1 MPNDHTQ
8 PPTPYH
14 RQPPTRS
21 RPQPPTREEIYRQII
36 VTLPTSSPVIT
47 ARKALM
53 DALDVAGV
61 EFEHLDSIE
70 QLRAELLRLGAGED
84 VQAVCSHV
92 KTVGVAVTAEQNGVL
107 HSAQVNPPVVD
118 DPLYRHQ
125 WALSQ
130 IGAEPAWLRART
142 LVNPLAPGV
151 VVAVVDSGIQTAHP
165 DLVNH
170 LWNDGFGNHGFN
182 IIAGGGNVFDG
193 DGHGTRLAGVIG
205 ALSNNAL
212 GIAAAEWPL
221 RLMAVKFIDIQN
233 PPTAWSGALAIVL
246 ALLAGADII
255 CCAFGVGVPFAVLQ
269 LAILLADGW
278 PPPNGTG
285 VLVVA
290 AAGNDGLDNDLL
302 PTFPASYP
310 GCPNLISVMASD
322 RDDDRAWFSNY
333 GLATVHLAAPGVRVL
348 TTDTYFGVPQWREF
362 SGTSASC
369 ALVTY
374 AAALIKTINPGWT
387 PTQIRDH
394 LVASVDLG
402 PVFPGPWLRCVS
414 LGRLNLDRAVVG
426 PLAIIAPAANQVW
439 NAGGNELVQWANRFV
454 MNPPVAMVS
463 IEISK
468 NNGPFVPLLPMQPN
482 NGACLV
488 PAGPAAAMARL
499 RIRCDVA
506 PNLFAESGVFSV
518 Q

>member
-53 DALDVAGV
+53 DALDAAGV

-92 KTVGVAVTAEQNGVL
+92 KSVGVAVTAEQNGIL
-107 HSAQVNPPVVD
+107 HSAQVSPPVVD

-233 PPTAWSGALAIVL
+233 PPTAWSGALAVVL

-255 CCAFGVGVPFAVLQ
+255 C
-269 LAILLADGW
+269 
-278 PPPNGTG
+278 
-285 VLVVA
+285 
-290 AAGNDGLDNDLL
+290 
-302 PTFPASYP
+302 
-310 GCPNLISVMASD
+310 
-322 RDDDRAWFSNY
+322 
-333 GLATVHLAAPGVRVL
+333 
-348 TTDTYFGVPQWREF
+348 
-362 SGTSASC
+362 
-369 ALVTY
+369 
-374 AAALIKTINPGWT
+374 
-387 PTQIRDH
+387 
-394 LVASVDLG
+394 
-402 PVFPGPWLRCVS
+402 
-414 LGRLNLDRAVVG
+414 
-426 PLAIIAPAANQVW
+426 
-439 NAGGNELVQWANRFV
+439 
-454 MNPPVAMVS
+454 
-463 IEISK
+463 
-468 NNGPFVPLLPMQPN
+468 
-482 NGACLV
+482 
-488 PAGPAAAMARL
+488 
-499 RIRCDVA
+499 
-506 PNLFAESGVFSV
+506 
-518 Q
+518 